1 MSFRIFLLS
10 ATVLTLAAAALGQTP
25 ETKTKKADG
34 APKSIERTF
43 AFTIN
48 TDDGGYL
55 GVETINVNKEN
66 SSKYGLSSVR
76 GVAVKSVVDDSP
88 AAKAGIIAGDVIV
101 SVGGE
106 EVTSVRKLSR
116 LVSEIAPDHEVK
128 IGILRSGSEMNLT
141 ATIGKRPGPAF
152 QNGNFRLA
160 APMAMP
166 VELLDLKV
174 LKGLETLNVPV
185 NMEERVF
192 TFPDGKREV
201 LRWNMR
207 SDREIGVGIMPLTKQ
222 LADSYSV
229 TGGLLVMNVAED
241 SPAAKAGIK
250 AGDILTEVNGKPIK
264 EGADL
269 IRELNDTKGDLRI
282 TFERKGARKTVTVT
296 PEKAKDSGIQFDRE
310 ILRPMPEPKMPA
322 MPRVMLDGSSFPG
335 RVI

>member
-1 MSFRIFLLS
+1 MSIRSFFIA
-10 ATVLTLAAAALGQTP
+10 ATVLTLAAGAIAQTT
-25 ETKTKKADG
+25 EKKTEN
-34 APKSIERTF
+34 APKSIERTL

-128 IGILRSGSEMNLT
+128 IGVLRSGSEMNLT

-152 QNGNFRLA
+152 QNGNFRMA

-166 VELLDLKV
+166 GEMPDLKV
-174 LKGLETLNVPV
+174 LKGLETLNVPG

-192 TFPDGKREV
+192 SFPDGKREV

-229 TGGLLVMNVAED
+229 TGGLLVTNVDEN

-322 MPRVMLDGSSFPG
+322 MPRVMLNGSPFPG

>member
-1 MSFRIFLLS
+1 MSIRSFLIS
-10 ATVLTLAAAALGQTP
+10 AAVLTLAAGAVAQTT
-25 ETKTKKADG
+25 EKKTEN

-48 TDDGGYL
+48 TDNGGYL

-88 AAKAGIIAGDVIV
+88 AAKSGIIAGDVIV

-116 LVSEIAPDHEVK
+116 LVAEVAPDHEVK
-128 IGILRSGSEMNLT
+128 IGVLRSGSEMNVT
-141 ATIGKRPGPAF
+141 ATLGRRPGPAF
-152 QNGNFRLA
+152 SNGNFRMA

-166 VELLDLKV
+166 GEMPDIKILKDLEGLKV
-174 LKGLETLNVPV
+174 PG

-192 TFPDGKREV
+192 TFPGGKREV

-207 SDREIGVGIMPLTKQ
+207 SDRAIGVGIMPLTKQ

-229 TGGLLVMNVAED
+229 TGGLLVMNVDED

-250 AGDILTEVNGKPIK
+250 AGDILTEANGKPIR

-282 TFERKGARKTVTVT
+282 TFERKGARSTVTVT
-296 PEKAKDSGIQFDRE
+296 PEKAKDTGIDFDSE
-310 ILRPMPEPKMPA
+310 MPRSMPAPKMPA